1 MGGDCFALVGTP
13 DGKVTGLNASGRAA
27 RAADSDWLKASGLTA
42 IPLRS
47 IHAVTV
53 PGAVDG
59 WDALLKR
66 FGTMDLGEALKP
78 AIRLAEEGVPVT
90 PRVAFD
96 WPEDTPD
103 LAADEGGRTHYL
115 KDGRAPRVGESMAYP
130 ALAETMRLIAR
141 DGRDAFYTGA
151 IAEDIIATVRP
162 RGSLLTLADMA
173 AHRIELGEADLGRFH
188 GPRDPG
194 DPALGPGPHRAH
206 RAQHSLA
213 VRPLPPCARF
223 G

>member
-27 RAADSDWLKASGLTA
+27 RAADADWLKASGLTA

-53 PGAVDG
+53 PGAIDG
-59 WDALLKR
+59 WDQLLKR

-103 LAADEGGRTHYL
+103 LAADEGGRIHYL
-115 KDGRAPRVGESMAYP
+115 KDGRAPAG
-130 ALAETMRLIAR
+130 
-141 DGRDAFYTGA
+141 GREHGLPGPGGDH
-151 IAEDIIATVRP
+151 
-162 RGSLLTLADMA
+162 A
-173 AHRIELGEADLGRFH
+173 AHRARRPRRLLHGRDRRGH
-188 GPRDPG
+188 HRHRAGPRAP
-194 DPALGPGPHRAH
+194 
-206 RAQHSLA
+206 S
-213 VRPLPPCARF
+213 
-223 G
+223 